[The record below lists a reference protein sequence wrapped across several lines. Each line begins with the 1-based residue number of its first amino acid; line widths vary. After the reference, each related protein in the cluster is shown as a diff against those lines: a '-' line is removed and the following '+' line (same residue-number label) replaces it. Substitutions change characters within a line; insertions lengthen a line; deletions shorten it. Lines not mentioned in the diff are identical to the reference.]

1 MIAEEFIKQGFCI
14 SKVLKLC
21 EVPKSSYYFKPNEAV
36 KQSKKGISPSIYTSK
51 TDGSILSNS
60 LVLEDIRALLALEF
74 VDYGYLKTTYYL
86 QDEKGYKINHKKVYR
101 LMKEASLLNLPIP
114 KQKNKKTWVKELVP
128 KPTEPFTYW
137 EFDIKFIYIHDLG
150 RYVPMLS
157 IIDVHSRYLIGW
169 IQCHESAF

>member
-36 KQSKKGISPSIYTSK
+36 KQSKKGIYPSIYTSK

-60 LVLEDIRALLALEF
+60 IVLEDIRALLALEF

-86 QDEKGYKINHKKVYR
+86 QDEKGYKINHKKV
-101 LMKEASLLNLPIP
+101 AVVI
-114 KQKNKKTWVKELVP
+114 
-128 KPTEPFTYW
+128 
-137 EFDIKFIYIHDLG
+137 FIF
-150 RYVPMLS
+150 S
-157 IIDVHSRYLIGW
+157 SYLILFYLCANFFFKKIALLKYLG
-169 IQCHESAF
+169 EKP